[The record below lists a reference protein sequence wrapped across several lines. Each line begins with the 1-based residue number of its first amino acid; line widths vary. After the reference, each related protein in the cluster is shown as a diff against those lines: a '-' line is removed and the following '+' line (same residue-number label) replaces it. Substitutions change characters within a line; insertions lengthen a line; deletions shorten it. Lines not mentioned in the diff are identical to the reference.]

1 MTDEMP
7 AGPGDRPQ
15 ARDGGYVL
23 PLDVVAEAD
32 DRLQPPGDEPGRDA
46 ARWEPQLADL
56 EAG

>member
-1 MTDEMP
+1 VT
-7 AGPGDRPQ
+7 
-15 ARDGGYVL
+15 
-23 PLDVVAEAD
+23 EAD